1 MNSLHLFPDIARSR
15 MRRWSPSCRKEPFHT
30 EGLPT
35 GSNVSTYQFRCTL
48 AEYTHSLPAIS
59 NCQYNPRPA
68 YQPSQSV
75 STTRTQLTSH
85 LKLSVQPAPSLPAIS
100 NCQYNPHTACVQALI
115 SNPVFSSTDALC
127 VSFSLK

>member
-1 MNSLHLFPDIARSR
+1 MVAFLSERTISHGRFADRKQCQHLPISLHAGRV
-15 MRRWSPSCRKEPFHT
+15 HT
-30 EGLPT
+30 QLTSHLKLSLQP
-35 GSNVSTYQFRCTL
+35 
-48 AEYTHSLPAIS
+48 APSLPAIS
-59 NCQYNPRPA
+59 ICQYNPHTT
-68 YQPSQSV
+68 YQPSQTV